1 MNQFEKAFYKKISF
15 EKDISKNRNLL
26 SNKICDQKI
35 LIIGGAGTIGSSYIK
50 QILKFKPSKIT
61 VVDIN
66 ENGLTELTRDLR
78 SSNLLDYKP
87 EYITYPVN
95 LLSDTF
101 DKIFNSDNWGIVA
114 NFSAHKHV
122 RSEKDKISVEALIKN
137 NVYGAIKL
145 LNLCEANPPKHFF
158 SVSTDKAA
166 NPVNIMGASKS
177 LMEKLILSK
186 KNKFRVSTARFAN
199 VAFSNGSLL
208 DGFIYRLQKKQPLS
222 CPSDIKRFLVTPEQ
236 SGQICLLAT
245 FLGETGNIFFPKLDF
260 HKDQIYFKEI
270 ALDFLKENG
279 FEPVLVQSEKEAKE
293 FDFHENPD
301 KYPIYFF
308 KTDTSGEKTYEEFFT
323 EEEDYEVNEFES
335 LGYIKTSEVEISF
348 EEVEADFESVFRNP
362 NSNKS
367 DIVKIINK
375 YVPDFMHIET
385 GKHLDQKM

>member
-1 MNQFEKAFYKKISF
+1 MRSYNKLNFKSDFKAINNS
-15 EKDISKNRNLL
+15 IQSA
-26 SNKICDQKI
+26 
-35 LIIGGAGTIGSSYIK
+35 LIIGGAGTIGSNYLK
-50 QILKFKPSKIT
+50 QLLALRPKNIV

-78 SSNLLDYKP
+78 SSDLLDYKP

-95 LLSDTF
+95 LLSETF
-101 DKIFNSDNWGIVA
+101 DKIFWSDNFDLIA

-122 RSEKDKISVEALIKN
+122 RSEKDKISVEALIQN

-145 LNLCEANPPKHFF
+145 LELCSKRPPKYFF

-186 KNKFRVSTARFAN
+186 QSEFRVSTARFAN

-208 DGFIYRLQKKQPLS
+208 DGFLYRLNKKQPLS
-222 CPSDIKRFLVTPEQ
+222 CPSDIKRFFVTPEQ

-245 FLGETGNIFFPKLDF
+245 FLGQSGNIFFPKLDF
-260 HKDQIYFKEI
+260 HKDQIYFKDI

-279 FEPVLVQSEKEAKE
+279 FEPLEVKSEEEAKT
-293 FDFHENPD
+293 FDIKENPG

-308 KTDTSGEKTYEEFFT
+308 KTDTSGEKTYEEFYT
-323 EEEDYEVNEFES
+323 EDEDYNVDEYDS
-335 LGYIKTSEVEISF
+335 LGFITTKEESISF
-348 EEVEADFESVFRNP
+348 EEVRRDFDEVFDNP
-362 NSNKS
+362 DSTKA
-367 DIVKIINK
+367 DIVAMIKK
-375 YVPDFMHIET
+375 YVPDFEHIET

>member
-1 MNQFEKAFYKKISF
+1 MIKPKIKFDS
-15 EKDISKNRNLL
+15 DISNNEGILNKALKSKNVLV
-26 SNKICDQKI
+26 
-35 LIIGGAGTIGSSYIK
+35 IGGAGTIGSNYIK
-50 QILKFKPSKIT
+50 QISRFKPSKIT
-61 VVDIN
+61 VVDFN

-78 SSNLLDYKP
+78 SSSLLDYNP

-95 LLSDTF
+95 LLSETF
-101 DKIFNSDNWGIVA
+101 DKIFNSDSWQVVA

-145 LNLCEANPPKHFF
+145 LKLCESNPPKYFF

-186 KNKFRVSTARFAN
+186 KNNFRVSTARFAN

-208 DGFIYRLQKKQPLS
+208 DGFIYRLNKKQPLS
-222 CPSDIKRFLVTPEQ
+222 CPEDIKRFFVTPEQ

-245 FLGETGNIFFPKLDF
+245 FLGDTGNIFFPKLDF

-279 FEPVLVQSEKEAKE
+279 FEPELVLSEQEAKN
-293 FDFHENPD
+293 FDFDKYPT

-308 KTDTSGEKTYEEFFT
+308 KTDTSGEKTYEEFFS
-323 EEEDYEVNEFES
+323 EEEDYDLTKYDS
-335 LGYIKTSEVEISF
+335 LGYIKSKNYSISF
-348 EEVEADFESVFRNP
+348 DEVKNDFNNIFDNLNAD
-362 NSNKS
+362 KT
-367 DIVKIINK
+367 DIVTLIKK
-375 YVPDFMHIET
+375 YVPDFLHIET
-385 GKHLDQKM
+385 GKHLDQKMWFYV

>member
-1 MNQFEKAFYKKISF
+1 
-15 EKDISKNRNLL
+15 
-26 SNKICDQKI
+26 
-35 LIIGGAGTIGSSYIK
+35 
-50 QILKFKPSKIT
+50 LKYKPSKIT

-78 SSNLLDYKP
+78 SSSLLDYKP

-101 DKIFNSDNWGIVA
+101 DKIFNSDTWQVVA

-145 LNLCEANPPKHFF
+145 LNLCELNPPKYFF

-186 KNKFRVSTARFAN
+186 KEKFRVSTARFAN

-208 DGFIYRLQKKQPLS
+208 DGFINRLNKKQPLS
-222 CPSDIKRFLVTPEQ
+222 CPEDIKRFFVTPEQ

-245 FLGETGNIFFPKLDF
+245 FLGDTGNIFFPKLDF

-270 ALDFLKENG
+270 ALNFLKENG
-279 FEPVLVQSEKEAKE
+279 FNPELVSSEKEAKE
-293 FDFHENPD
+293 FNFINNPN

-308 KTDTSGEKTYEEFFT
+308 KTDTSGEKTYEEFYT
-323 EEEDYEVNEFES
+323 EEEDYELNKFNS
-335 LGYIKTSEVEISF
+335 LGYIISPEVEISF
-348 EEVEADFESVFRNP
+348 KEVISDFDSVFDNP
-362 NSNKS
+362 NSEKS
-367 DIVKIINK
+367 DIVTIIKK
-375 YVPDFMHIET
+375 YVSDFMHTET

>member
-1 MNQFEKAFYKKISF
+1 MNLDKLIP
-15 EKDISKNRNLL
+15 
-26 SNKICDQKI
+26 QKI
-35 LIIGGAGTIGSSYIK
+35 NFNKSISNHHDLLNYNIFDSNILVIGGAGTIGSSYIK
-50 QILKFKPSKIT
+50 QILKYKPAKIT

-101 DKIFNSDNWGIVA
+101 DKIFNFDTWQVVA

-145 LNLCEANPPKHFF
+145 LNLCEQNPPKYFF

-186 KNKFRVSTARFAN
+186 KKNFRVSTARFAN

-208 DGFIYRLQKKQPLS
+208 DGFIYRLNKKQPIS
-222 CPSDIKRFLVTPEQ
+222 CPSDIKRFFVTPEQ
-236 SGQICLLAT
+236 SGQICLLST

-260 HKDQIYFKEI
+260 HKDQIYFKDI

-293 FDFHENPD
+293 FDFDKYPS

-308 KTDTSGEKTYEEFFT
+308 KTDTSGEKTFEEFFT
-323 EEEDYEVNEFES
+323 EEEDYEINKYDS
-335 LGYIKTSEVEISF
+335 LGFINTPDIKISF
-348 EEVEADFESVFRNP
+348 EDVEADFEKVFN
-362 NSNKS
+362 NLKSEKS
-367 DIVKIINK
+367 DIVTIIKK

>member
-1 MNQFEKAFYKKISF
+1 MVKETIIKKHINFDYDLDKFS
-15 EKDISKNRNLL
+15 NLL
-26 SNKICDQKI
+26 FDNINKTN
-35 LIIGGAGTIGSSYIK
+35 LLVIGGAGTIGSSYIK
-50 QILKFKPSKIT
+50 QILKFKPAKIT

-66 ENGLTELTRDLR
+66 ENSLTELTRDLR
-78 SSNLLDYKP
+78 SSSLLDYNP
-87 EYITYPVN
+87 DYITYPVN

-101 DKIFNSDNWGIVA
+101 DKIFNSDKWQVVA

-145 LNLCEANPPKHFF
+145 LNLCELNPPKYFF

-186 KNKFRVSTARFAN
+186 KDYFRVSTARFAN

-208 DGFIYRLQKKQPLS
+208 DGFIYRLNKKQPLS
-222 CPSDIKRFLVTPEQ
+222 CPEDIKRFFVTPEQ

-279 FEPVLVQSEKEAKE
+279 FEPELVKTEKEAKD
-293 FDFHENPD
+293 FDFDKNPT
-301 KYPIYFF
+301 KYPIYLF
-308 KTDTSGEKTYEEFFT
+308 KTDTSGEKTYEEFYT
-323 EEEDYEVNEFES
+323 EDEDYEINIYDS
-335 LGYIKTSEVEISF
+335 LGFINTPEIKISF
-348 EEVEADFESVFRNP
+348 EDVKSDFENVFS
-362 NSNKS
+362 NSNSQKS
-367 DIVKIINK
+367 DIVTIIKK

>member
-1 MNQFEKAFYKKISF
+1 MIKPKIQFDS
-15 EKDISKNRNLL
+15 DISNNEIILNKALKSKNVLV
-26 SNKICDQKI
+26 
-35 LIIGGAGTIGSSYIK
+35 IGGAGTIGSSYIK

-61 VVDIN
+61 VVDFN

-78 SSNLLDYKP
+78 SSSLLDYNP

-101 DKIFNSDNWGIVA
+101 NKIFNSDTWQVVA

-145 LNLCEANPPKHFF
+145 LKLCELNPPDYFF

-186 KNKFRVSTARFAN
+186 KQNFRVSTARFAN

-208 DGFIYRLQKKQPLS
+208 DGFTYRLNKKQPLS
-222 CPSDIKRFLVTPEQ
+222 CPSDIKRFFVTPEQ

-245 FLGETGNIFFPKLDF
+245 FLGQTGNIFFPKLDF
-260 HKDQIYFKEI
+260 HKDQIYFKDI
-270 ALDFLKENG
+270 ALDFLKDNG
-279 FEPVLVQSEKEAKE
+279 FEPELVQSEKEAKE
-293 FDFHENPD
+293 FDFDKYPA

-308 KTDTSGEKTYEEFFT
+308 KTDTSGEKTYEEFYT
-323 EEEDYEVNEFES
+323 EDEDYEINTYDS
-335 LGYIKTSEVEISF
+335 LGFINTPEIKISF
-348 EEVEADFESVFRNP
+348 EVVEADFDDVFNNP
-362 NSNKS
+362 NSNKL
-367 DIVKIINK
+367 DIVTVIKK
-375 YVPDFMHIET
+375 YIPDFMHIET
-385 GKHLDQKM
+385 NKHLDQKM

>member
-1 MNQFEKAFYKKISF
+1 MNQFKKAFYKKISF
-15 EKDISKNRNLL
+15 NEDILKNKNIL
-26 SNKICDQKI
+26 SNKICDQNI
-35 LIIGGAGTIGSSYIK
+35 LVIGGAGTIGSSYIK
-50 QILKFKPSKIT
+50 QVLKFKPSKIT

-95 LLSDTF
+95 LLSNTF
-101 DKIFNSDNWGIVA
+101 DKVFNSESWQVVA

-137 NVYGAIKL
+137 NVFGAIKL
-145 LNLCEANPPKHFF
+145 LNLCEQNRPKYFF

-186 KNKFRVSTARFAN
+186 KDNFRVSTARFAN

-208 DGFIYRLQKKQPLS
+208 DGFIYRLNKKQPLS
-222 CPSDIKRFLVTPEQ
+222 CPDDIKRFFVTPEQ

-245 FLGETGNIFFPKLDF
+245 FLGESGNIFFPKLDF

-270 ALDFLKENG
+270 ALDFLRENG
-279 FEPVLVQSEKEAKE
+279 FEPELVKSEKEAKE
-293 FDFHENPD
+293 FDFDKNPN

-308 KTDTSGEKTYEEFFT
+308 NTDTSGEKTYEEFFT
-323 EEEDYEVNEFES
+323 EEEDYEINKYYS
-335 LGYIKTSEVEISF
+335 LGFINTPDIKISF
-348 EEVEADFESVFRNP
+348 EDVESDFETVFNNS
-362 NSNKS
+362 NSNKA

>member
-1 MNQFEKAFYKKISF
+1 MNQFDKAFYKKICF
-15 EKDISKNRNLL
+15 DKDISKNENFL
-26 SNKICDQKI
+26 SIKIFDKKI

-50 QILKFKPSKIT
+50 QILEFKPSKIT

-101 DKIFNSDNWGIVA
+101 DKIFNSDNWDVVA

-137 NVYGAIKL
+137 NVFGAIKL
-145 LNLCEANPPKHFF
+145 LNLCSERPPKYFF

-166 NPVNIMGASKS
+166 NPVNVMGASKS

-186 KNKFRVSTARFAN
+186 KKEFRVSTARFAN

-208 DGFIYRLQKKQPLS
+208 DGFIYRLQKQQPLS
-222 CPSDIKRFLVTPEQ
+222 CPSDIKRFFVTPEQ

-245 FLGETGNIFFPKLDF
+245 FLGDTGNIFFPKLDF
-260 HKDQIYFKEI
+260 YKDQIFFKDI
-270 ALDFLKENG
+270 ALDFLKEKLL
-279 FEPVLVQSEKEAKE
+279 EPVLVKSEKEAKE
-293 FDFHENPD
+293 FDINNNPG

-323 EEEDYEVNEFES
+323 DDEEYELNTYDS
-335 LGYIKTSEVEISF
+335 LGYVNSPDIEISF
-348 EEVEADFESVFRNP
+348 EEVKTDFESVFANP
-362 NSNKS
+362 NSDKV
-367 DIVKIINK
+367 DVVKIINK

>member
-1 MNQFEKAFYKKISF
+1 MFDNLNPNFLRISF
-15 EKDISKNRNLL
+15 ESTLVNEKENISKNITH
-26 SNKICDQKI
+26 SKI
-35 LIIGGAGTIGSSYIK
+35 LVIGGAGTIGSNYIK
-50 QILKFKPSKIT
+50 QILSFRPSKIV
-61 VVDIN
+61 VVDTN

-78 SSNLLDYKP
+78 SSNYLNYYP

-101 DKIFNSDNWGIVA
+101 DKVFWSDEFDLIA

-145 LNLCEANPPKHFF
+145 LKLCSKRPPKYFF

-177 LMEKLILSK
+177 LMEKLMLSK
-186 KNKFRVSTARFAN
+186 QNEFRVSTARFAN

-208 DGFIYRLQKKQPLS
+208 DGFIYRLNKKQPLS
-222 CPSDIKRFLVTPEQ
+222 CPLDIKRFFVTPEQ

-245 FLGETGNIFFPKLDF
+245 FLGNSGNIFFPKLDF
-260 HKDQIYFKEI
+260 DKDQIYFKDI
-270 ALDFLKENG
+270 ALDFLKVNG
-279 FEPVLVQSEKEAKE
+279 FEPVLVKSEEEAKS
-293 FDFHENPD
+293 FDIDGNPD

-308 KTDTSGEKTYEEFFT
+308 ETDTSGEKTYEEFYT
-323 EEEDYEVNEFES
+323 EEEDYDITEYNS
-335 LGYIKTSEVEISF
+335 LGFIKTSQESISF
-348 EEVEADFESVFRNP
+348 DEVKKDFDHVFENP
-362 NSNKS
+362 DLTKA
-367 DIVKIINK
+367 DIVSVIKK
-375 YVPDFMHIET
+375 YVPDFQHIET

>member
-1 MNQFEKAFYKKISF
+1 MIKESIIKQHINFDYDLKKF
-15 EKDISKNRNLL
+15 KNHL
-26 SNKICDQKI
+26 SDKINNTNI
-35 LIIGGAGTIGSSYIK
+35 LVIGGAGTIGSSYIK

-78 SSNLLDYKP
+78 SSNLLDYNP

-95 LLSDTF
+95 LLSETF
-101 DKIFNSDNWGIVA
+101 DKIFNSDSWQVVA

-145 LNLCEANPPKHFF
+145 LKFCESNPPKYFF

-186 KNKFRVSTARFAN
+186 KNNFRVSTARFAN

-208 DGFIYRLQKKQPLS
+208 DGFIYRLNKKQPLS
-222 CPSDIKRFLVTPEQ
+222 CPEDIKRFFVTPEQ

-245 FLGETGNIFFPKLDF
+245 FLGDTGNIFFPKLDF
-260 HKDQIYFKEI
+260 YKDQIYFKEI

-279 FEPVLVQSEKEAKE
+279 FEPELVLSEQEAKN
-293 FDFHENPD
+293 FDFDKYPT

-308 KTDTSGEKTYEEFFT
+308 KTDTSGEKTYEEFFS
-323 EEEDYEVNEFES
+323 EEEDYDLTKYDS
-335 LGYIKTSEVEISF
+335 LGYIKSKNYSISF
-348 EEVEADFESVFRNP
+348 DEVKNDFNNIFDNLNAD
-362 NSNKS
+362 KT
-367 DIVKIINK
+367 DIVTLIKK
-375 YVPDFMHIET
+375 YVPDFLHIET